1 MLHGLR
7 ELPFSS
13 AYFFFKVT
21 TILCAIQTA
30 KKGQT
35 EKFFFEKSVN
45 ELIRL
50 GVDIFASLK
59 IFKRSAKEFLLEK
72 TVSSFD
78 QLNSYS
84 WFLNC
89 ACSNVDLDLIDICV
103 FTFALIYYLRKLILS
118 SSSYSS
124 SSKKSFD

>member
-1 MLHGLR
+1 MVLENCR
-7 ELPFSS
+7 FFT

-59 IFKRSAKEFLLEK
+59 FFKRSAKEFLLEK

-84 WFLNC
+84 WFLKC
-89 ACSNVDLDLIDICV
+89 ACSNVDLDLIFV
-103 FTFALIYYLRKLILS
+103 FLLLP
-118 SSSYSS
+118 
-124 SSKKSFD
+124 